1 MRKAKTRIGS
11 ILLVV
16 AMLMTLLPTG
26 VFAHWV
32 DNGQGTQ
39 PSGAKIK
46 VEYYNGDTVQATR
59 YFDNVGNDDYPEG
72 SRDHFW
78 DPITVMSNDPA
89 LSGCTKAVV
98 ILLDNITL
106 KDTTILIDRGHEVII
121 NGDGHTITCTLTGTI
136 SAGEGG
142 AHVAGMDAI
151 SIASDNPANKLTL
164 NNVNLVINGTDG
176 NYDTQGIY
184 NDGTLN
190 VENGATI
197 AAQNLTQNGIN
208 GSGTLNATGT
218 GTKITVTNVGGSGIK
233 ADTIE
238 LTESAAVSVTNS
250 AAHGITASSIAANNA
265 GITVSQ
271 PGMYGVTAVNDMT
284 LSGTTSVQVTNQGAP
299 VAIRVEQGTMT
310 VASGVNLNS
319 ATVYTGE
326 NAQITG
332 DGAENVT
339 KLTGV
344 AAINNKCYNTLAEAM
359 KAAADNDTVK
369 LLKSVLTDSNLEIP
383 ANVTVEV
390 PNGVVLTV
398 GDKMGITVAGA
409 LKANEAG
416 DNVKGASD
424 SAWIQLSGSG
434 TFKKADI
441 SGTAII
447 ADTAKYVW
455 SYLKNDGTAVVAKG
469 EWKNVTEDLVATAE
483 YWQARVDAQKD
494 TSDTSLYK
502 PTWEELRN
510 LTYFCQKAIE
520 ADTKDTANNYTSR
533 TDDVDNFITAT
544 ITKLDM
550 SNKTMIKDG
559 DSGILARYTGL
570 TYLNLDNTGLTEVGG
585 LAGLRSLKV
594 LNLSNNSALADTA
607 DSKVLGSLENLTAL
621 TDLNIS
627 NTGVSDLGGILKAT
641 GLTTLNISNTK
652 VTNMNFMWND
662 RGSTAQFTSL
672 TDLTA
677 KNLSLDSISGLVE
690 IVSVQGFDASTSSI
704 KLWDLSG
711 STILYTHKDHV
722 DAVEK
727 AMVDKFNPPAV
738 IYPDDGG
745 STTTPTSYGITVS
758 TAENGTVKSSNSS
771 AAKDATVTITVTPNE
786 GYVLD
791 TLTVTDKD
799 NNTVALTKVSDTQ
812 YTFKMPASAVTV
824 KATFKKDEG
833 TQPAA
838 LPFNDVSESE
848 WFYEAVKYVYDKG
861 MMNGVSDTSFAPYS
875 NLTRGMIAQ
884 VLYNLEGKPAVSGSA
899 YTDVAADQW
908 YNDAVNWAAQ
918 KGIVTGYG
926 DGTFGPMDNITR
938 EQMAAIL
945 YRYAQY
951 KGYDVSA
958 KGDLTAFTDGNTVS
972 DWAKDAMSWAVGT
985 ALFNGKGD
993 GILDP
998 TTTATRAEVAKILMT
1013 YCENVAK

>member
-1 MRKAKTRIGS
+1 MSKAKMRIGS

-16 AMLMTLLPTG
+16 AMLMTLLPVG
-26 VFAHWV
+26 VFAAGEIFEV
-32 DNGQGTQ
+32 DGTGYNDFDVALTAAEGDSSKTVTLVGSFTPNEDQMNQLLQKDVNVKIEAGASLILPSDSEGTEAWFGGADARMNIKEGFITLSGLNQLAQGKCTWTLSNGAQVEIPTGKTAYLHFSVNPDIKLGVKLVVPETATLDVNGTLRAI
-39 PSGAKIK
+39 SGTRASAVEVSGQMNVNGAVSAAEKTTTTVEKTGQVVIAETGK
-46 VEYYNGDTVQATR
+46 VETTGTLAVTA
-59 YFDNVGNDDYPEG
+59 NDE
-72 SRDHFW
+72 
-78 DPITVMSNDPA
+78 SN
-89 LSGCTKAVV
+89 
-98 ILLDNITL
+98 NITL
-106 KDTTILIDRGHEVII
+106 AEGAVLSVP
-121 NGDGHTITCTLTGTI
+121 TITDI
-136 SAGEGG
+136 SA
-142 AHVAGMDAI
+142 VANKDRIAIKNYTDANGNKVCA
-151 SIASDNPANKLTL
+151 ASDVNDPEAAIGGVFYETL
-164 NNVNLVINGTDG
+164 GEAL
-176 NYDTQGIY
+176 
-184 NDGTLN
+184 
-190 VENGATI
+190 
-197 AAQNLTQNGIN
+197 
-208 GSGTLNATGT
+208 
-218 GTKITVTNVGGSGIK
+218 K
-233 ADTIE
+233 
-238 LTESAAVSVTNS
+238 AAVSGDTITMVKDVAIPAEVTELPEGV
-250 AAHGITASSIAANNA
+250 AIAVPKNVTLTVANA
-265 GITVSQ
+265 L
-271 PGMYGVTAVNDMT
+271 T
-284 LSGTTSVQVTNQGAP
+284 LSADSGFVVGGT
-299 VAIRVEQGTMT
+299 
-310 VASGVNLNS
+310 
-319 ATVYTGE
+319 
-326 NAQITG
+326 
-332 DGAENVT
+332 
-339 KLTGV
+339 
-344 AAINNKCYNTLAEAM
+344 
-359 KAAADNDTVK
+359 
-369 LLKSVLTDSNLEIP
+369 
-383 ANVTVEV
+383 
-390 PNGVVLTV
+390 
-398 GDKMGITVAGA
+398 
-409 LKANEAG
+409 LKANAEG
-416 DNVKGASD
+416 DNIKGATDSAYIQLLAGGEFVKGD
-424 SAWIQLSGSG
+424 GSNTDIITG
-434 TFKKADI
+434 TD
-441 SGTAII
+441 
-447 ADTAKYVW
+447 KYVW
-455 SYLKNDGTAVVAKG
+455 SYLKDDGTAVVANG

-483 YWQARVDAQKD
+483 YWKALVSQSGEGDV
-494 TSDTSLYK
+494 YK

-520 ADTKDTANNYTSR
+520 ADTKDTAHDYTLR
-533 TDDVDNFITAT
+533 TTDVNDFITAT

-550 SNKTMIKDG
+550 SNKTMIDRG
-559 DSGILARYTGL
+559 DSGILAGYTGL
-570 TYLNLDNTGLTEVGG
+570 VELNLSNTGISEVGG
-585 LAGLRSLKV
+585 LAGLTSLKV

-607 DSKVLGSLENLTAL
+607 DSKVLGSLASLTGL
-621 TDLNIS
+621 TDLDMS
-627 NTGVSDLGGILKAT
+627 NTSVSNLGGILNAT

-652 VTNMNFMWND
+652 VTNMDFMWND
-662 RGSTAQFTSL
+662 SDPSDVNHAARFASL
-672 TDLTA
+672 TNLIA
-677 KNLSLDSISGLVE
+677 KNLSLDNINGLVQ
-690 IVSVQGFDASTSSI
+690 IVSKDGFTNANNAV
-704 KLWDLSG
+704 WDLSG

-722 DAVEK
+722 DAVTAKLAEK
-727 AMVDKFNPPAV
+727 FKAPTV

-861 MMNGVSDTSFAPYS
+861 MMNGVSDTAFAPYS

-884 VLYNLEGKPAVSGSA
+884 VLYNLEGKPAVSGST

>member
-1 MRKAKTRIGS
+1 MSKSKMRIGS

-16 AMLMTLLPTG
+16 AMLMTLLPAG
-26 VFAHWV
+26 VFAADGTV
-32 DNGQGTQ
+32 FKVNGKEYTSEEWNEAVAESGNGAHPITLVGTFA
-39 PSGAKIK
+39 PKKEELEKLLK
-46 VEYYNGDTVQATR
+46 VESKVIIEKGASLILPSDS
-59 YFDNVGNDDYPEG
+59 EG
-72 SRDHFW
+72 TEAWFGGADARMNIKEGY
-78 DPITVMSNDPA
+78 IT
-89 LSGCTKAVV
+89 LSGLNNLATGGCTWTLSDGAQVEIPTGKTAYLHFSVNPDTKLGVKLVVPETATLDVNGTLRAISGTSASAVEVSGQMNVNGAVSAAEKTTTTVEKTGQVV
-98 ILLDNITL
+98 IAETGKVETTGTLTVTANDESNNITL
-106 KDTTILIDRGHEVII
+106 AEGAVLSVPTSADT
-121 NGDGHTITCTLTGTI
+121 
-136 SAGEGG
+136 SAVKNE
-142 AHVAGMDAI
+142 
-151 SIASDNPANKLTL
+151 
-164 NNVNLVINGTDG
+164 
-176 NYDTQGIY
+176 
-184 NDGTLN
+184 
-190 VENGATI
+190 
-197 AAQNLTQNGIN
+197 
-208 GSGTLNATGT
+208 SGTAVQTYTDANGN
-218 GTKITVTNVGGSGIK
+218 TVCVVSSVNDPEAAIGGVFYETLEDALK
-233 ADTIE
+233 
-238 LTESAAVSVTNS
+238 AAVSGDT
-250 AAHGITASSIAANNA
+250 
-265 GITVSQ
+265 ITV
-271 PGMYGVTAVNDMT
+271 
-284 LSGTTSVQVTNQGAP
+284 
-299 VAIRVEQGTMT
+299 
-310 VASGVNLNS
+310 
-319 ATVYTGE
+319 
-326 NAQITG
+326 
-332 DGAENVT
+332 
-339 KLTGV
+339 
-344 AAINNKCYNTLAEAM
+344 
-359 KAAADNDTVK
+359 VK
-369 LLKSVLTDSNLEIP
+369 D
-383 ANVTVEV
+383 
-390 PNGVVLTV
+390 
-398 GDKMGITVAGA
+398 
-409 LKANEAG
+409 
-416 DNVKGASD
+416 
-424 SAWIQLSGSG
+424 
-434 TFKKADI
+434 ADI
-441 SGTAII
+441 SAEVTELPEGVAIAIPAGKTLTVANELTISKKSGFVVGGTLKADAEGDNIKGNTDSAYIQLLAGGKFVKGDSSNTDII
-447 ADTAKYVW
+447 TGTDKYVW
-455 SYLKNDGTAVVAKG
+455 SYLKSDGTENEIEDG
-469 EWKNVTEDLVATAE
+469 TWKTEMEDLVTTVE
-483 YWQARVDAQKD
+483 YWKSRVEKSKADGD
-494 TSDTSLYK
+494 VYK
-502 PTWEELRN
+502 PSWEELRN
-510 LTYFCQKAIE
+510 LPYFYNWANGIMQGNGTYKTQYE
-520 ADTKDTANNYTSR
+520 ARMTAVKT
-533 TDDVDNFITAT
+533 FITAT

-550 SNKTMIKDG
+550 SNQIIIAGG
-559 DSGILARYTGL
+559 DSGILAGYTGL
-570 TYLNLDNTGLTEVGG
+570 VELNLSNTGISEVGG
-585 LAGLRSLKV
+585 LAGLTSLKV
-594 LNLSNNSALADTA
+594 LDLSNNTGLSDIGGLA
-607 DSKVLGSLENLTAL
+607 SLTAL
-621 TDLNIS
+621 TDLDMS
-627 NTGVSDLGGILKAT
+627 NTSVSNLGGILNAT

-652 VTNMNFMWND
+652 VTNMDFMWND
-662 RGSTAQFTSL
+662 SDPSDVNHAARFASL
-672 TDLTA
+672 TNLIA
-677 KNLSLDSISGLVE
+677 KNLSLDNINGLVQ
-690 IVSVQGFDASTSSI
+690 IVSKDGFTNANNAV
-704 KLWDLSG
+704 WDLSG

-722 DAVEK
+722 DAVTAKLAEK
-727 AMVDKFNPPAV
+727 FKAPTV

>member
-1 MRKAKTRIGS
+1 MSKSKMRIGS

-16 AMLMTLLPTG
+16 AMLMTLLPVGAFAAEGTVFKVNGKEYTSEEWNEAVAESGNGAHPITLVGTFAPKTEELEKLLKVESKVIIEKGASLILPSDSEGTEAWFGGADARMNIKEGTITLSGLNNLATGGCTWTLSDDAKVEIPTGKTAYLHFSVNPDTKLGVKLVVPETATLDVNGTLRAISGTSASAIEVSGQMNVNGAVSAAEKTTTTVGIDGNVAIAKTGKVETTGTLAINAADNGITLAEGAVLSVPTSTDTSAVKNESGTAVQTYTDANGNTVCVVSSVNDPEAAIGG
-26 VFAHWV
+26 VF
-32 DNGQGTQ
+32 
-39 PSGAKIK
+39 
-46 VEYYNGDTVQATR
+46 YATLE
-59 YFDNVGNDDYPEG
+59 D
-72 SRDHFW
+72 
-78 DPITVMSNDPA
+78 A
-89 LSGCTKAVV
+89 LK
-98 ILLDNITL
+98 
-106 KDTTILIDRGHEVII
+106 
-121 NGDGHTITCTLTGTI
+121 
-136 SAGEGG
+136 
-142 AHVAGMDAI
+142 
-151 SIASDNPANKLTL
+151 
-164 NNVNLVINGTDG
+164 
-176 NYDTQGIY
+176 
-184 NDGTLN
+184 
-190 VENGATI
+190 
-197 AAQNLTQNGIN
+197 
-208 GSGTLNATGT
+208 
-218 GTKITVTNVGGSGIK
+218 
-233 ADTIE
+233 
-238 LTESAAVSVTNS
+238 AAVSGDT
-250 AAHGITASSIAANNA
+250 
-265 GITVSQ
+265 ITV
-271 PGMYGVTAVNDMT
+271 
-284 LSGTTSVQVTNQGAP
+284 
-299 VAIRVEQGTMT
+299 
-310 VASGVNLNS
+310 
-319 ATVYTGE
+319 
-326 NAQITG
+326 
-332 DGAENVT
+332 
-339 KLTGV
+339 
-344 AAINNKCYNTLAEAM
+344 
-359 KAAADNDTVK
+359 VK
-369 LLKSVLTDSNLEIP
+369 D
-383 ANVTVEV
+383 
-390 PNGVVLTV
+390 
-398 GDKMGITVAGA
+398 
-409 LKANEAG
+409 
-416 DNVKGASD
+416 
-424 SAWIQLSGSG
+424 
-434 TFKKADI
+434 ADI
-441 SGTAII
+441 SAEVTELPEGVAIAIPKNVTLTVEKELTLSDDSGFVVSGILKADAEGDNIKGSTDSAYIQLLAGGKFVKGDSSNTDIITGT
-447 ADTAKYVW
+447 DKYVW
-455 SYLKNDGTAVVAKG
+455 SYLDPKNLDATVDDGDWKTA
-469 EWKNVTEDLVATAE
+469 EEDMVITAE

-510 LTYFCQKAIE
+510 LTFFQQL
-520 ADTKDTANNYTSR
+520 ADDLYGSGSYSGRISAVKD
-533 TDDVDNFITAT
+533 FITG
-544 ITKLDM
+544 IKKLDM
-550 SNKTMIKDG
+550 SNQTMIAGG
-559 DSGILARYTGL
+559 DSGILAGYTGL

-585 LAGLRSLKV
+585 LANMTNLEELHLVGVKIGDLGNLVQVGVADTLKV
-594 LNLSNNSALADTA
+594 LDVSNTDVTKLESIWDA
-607 DSKVLGSLENLTAL
+607 DSSKSAFPNLT
-621 TDLNIS
+621 T
-627 NTGVSDLGGILKAT
+627 
-641 GLTTLNISNTK
+641 
-652 VTNMNFMWND
+652 
-662 RGSTAQFTSL
+662 
-672 TDLTA
+672 LTA

-727 AMVDKFNPPAV
+727 AMVDKFNPPTV

-758 TAENGTVKSSNSS
+758 TVENGTVKSSNSS

>member
-1 MRKAKTRIGS
+1 MSKSKMRIGS

-46 VEYYNGDTVQATR
+46 VEYYSDTVQATR
-59 YFDNVGNDDYPEG
+59 YFDNEGNDDYPEA

-78 DPITVMSNDPA
+78 DPITVMNDDPA

-98 ILLDNITL
+98 TLLDDITL
-106 KDTTILIDRGHEVII
+106 EDTTILIDKGHEVII

-136 SAGEGG
+136 PAGEGE

-164 NNVNLVINGTDG
+164 DNVKLVINGKQGG
-176 NYDTQGIY
+176 NATQGIY

-197 AAQNLTQNGIN
+197 AAQDLTQNGIN

-218 GTKITVTNVGGSGIK
+218 GTSIDIENVDGSAIK
-233 ADTIE
+233 AKE
-238 LTESAAVSVTNS
+238 VSATSS
-250 AAHGITASSIAANNA
+250 AQIKVENAAFH
-265 GITVSQ
+265 GITVSEFSASDGAKVSVDQ
-271 PGMYGVTAVNDMT
+271 AGYMGIAASGSATMEGDTTTVSVSNSGTEGSSPAVRVTNNAFVLDGAKLTLNDNHKNAVVLNGDANASVSNNAVLTGDIETTEQKTSAVIVNGAQVTGSIANKGTGTTAVIDSSVGSVEATDPIYSNATVGGEKQIVAKDNKDGTYSSLDGADGALAQVTTSGDEITLLANTSISKATDNTIESGVTLIVPTGKTLTIGADGAGFLKSQGVLQVNAGGSLQLPNAKDSEETFIGTKDDARFNLTAGSISLDMGQKELTLTENSKVTVPENKVAYLILGQYPAKVSLKVTVNSGAEVAVDGTLKLANGNELTVDPNAVMNISSGGILDMSSKATVNGKITIYGVTY
-284 LSGTTSVQVTNQGAP
+284 
-299 VAIRVEQGTMT
+299 VA
-310 VASGVNLNS
+310 
-319 ATVYTGE
+319 
-326 NAQITG
+326 
-332 DGAENVT
+332 
-339 KLTGV
+339 
-344 AAINNKCYNTLAEAM
+344 
-359 KAAADNDTVK
+359 
-369 LLKSVLTDSNLEIP
+369 DS
-383 ANVTVEV
+383 
-390 PNGVVLTV
+390 
-398 GDKMGITVAGA
+398 
-409 LKANEAG
+409 
-416 DNVKGASD
+416 SD
-424 SAWIQLSGSG
+424 
-434 TFKKADI
+434 
-441 SGTAII
+441 
-447 ADTAKYVW
+447 
-455 SYLKNDGTAVVAKG
+455 
-469 EWKNVTEDLVATAE
+469 ATAPGNR
-483 YWQARVDAQKD
+483 A
-494 TSDTSLYK
+494 
-502 PTWEELRN
+502 ELV
-510 LTYFCQKAIE
+510 LSA
-520 ADTKDTANNYTSR
+520 
-533 TDDVDNFITAT
+533 
-544 ITKLDM
+544 
-550 SNKTMIKDG
+550 
-559 DSGILARYTGL
+559 
-570 TYLNLDNTGLTEVGG
+570 GG
-585 LAGLRSLKV
+585 QV
-594 LNLSNNSALADTA
+594 YSAE
-607 DSKVLGSLENLTAL
+607 K
-621 TDLNIS
+621 
-627 NTGVSDLGGILKAT
+627 
-641 GLTTLNISNTK
+641 
-652 VTNMNFMWND
+652 
-662 RGSTAQFTSL
+662 
-672 TDLTA
+672 
-677 KNLSLDSISGLVE
+677 
-690 IVSVQGFDASTSSI
+690 
-704 KLWDLSG
+704 DLS
-711 STILYTHKDHV
+711 
-722 DAVEK
+722 AVK
-727 AMVDKFNPPAV
+727 AMVGILSKQAV
-738 IYPDDGG
+738 SHSYDNKTFKLQYSVIIPDDGG

-861 MMNGVSDTSFAPYS
+861 MMNGVSDTAFAPYS

>member
-1 MRKAKTRIGS
+1 MSKSKMRIGS

-16 AMLMTLLPTG
+16 AMLMTLLPVG
-26 VFAHWV
+26 VFAAEGDVFMV
-32 DNGQGTQ
+32 DGKGYTVWTEAVEAAKAASNADITLVGTFAPETADLATLLTVQSDVIIEKGASLILPSDSEGTEAWFGGADARMNIKEGFITLSGLNNLSTGGVCTWTLSDSAQVEIPEGKTAYLHFSLTAENKTGVKLVIPETATLEVNGTLRAISGTSGLQ
-39 PSGAKIK
+39 PST
-46 VEYYNGDTVQATR
+46 VEV
-59 YFDNVGNDDYPEG
+59 
-72 SRDHFW
+72 
-78 DPITVMSNDPA
+78 
-89 LSGCTKAVV
+89 SGQ
-98 ILLDNITL
+98 
-106 KDTTILIDRGHEVII
+106 
-121 NGDGHTITCTLTGTI
+121 
-136 SAGEGG
+136 
-142 AHVAGMDAI
+142 M
-151 SIASDNPANKLTL
+151 
-164 NNVNLVINGTDG
+164 NVNGAVSAAAKTTTTVGTDG
-176 NYDTQGIY
+176 NVAIAKTGKVETTGTLTINAADNGITLAEGAVLSVP
-184 NDGTLN
+184 DGT
-190 VENGATI
+190 
-197 AAQNLTQNGIN
+197 
-208 GSGTLNATGT
+208 
-218 GTKITVTNVGGSGIK
+218 TVTAVKDTEGNSITKYTDANGNTVCVVSDVAEPEAAIGGVLYETLEDALK
-233 ADTIE
+233 
-238 LTESAAVSVTNS
+238 AAVSGDT
-250 AAHGITASSIAANNA
+250 
-265 GITVSQ
+265 ITV
-271 PGMYGVTAVNDMT
+271 
-284 LSGTTSVQVTNQGAP
+284 
-299 VAIRVEQGTMT
+299 
-310 VASGVNLNS
+310 
-319 ATVYTGE
+319 
-326 NAQITG
+326 
-332 DGAENVT
+332 
-339 KLTGV
+339 
-344 AAINNKCYNTLAEAM
+344 
-359 KAAADNDTVK
+359 VK
-369 LLKSVLTDSNLEIP
+369 N
-383 ANVTVEV
+383 
-390 PNGVVLTV
+390 
-398 GDKMGITVAGA
+398 
-409 LKANEAG
+409 
-416 DNVKGASD
+416 
-424 SAWIQLSGSG
+424 
-434 TFKKADI
+434 ADI
-441 SGTAII
+441 SAEVTELPEGVAIAIPAGKTLTVANELTISKKSGFVVGGTLK
-447 ADTAKYVW
+447 ADAEGDNIKGNTDSAYIQLLAGGKFVKNDDSNVISTPETAKYVW
-455 SYLKNDGTAVVAKG
+455 SYLDPNNLDATVADGS
-469 EWKNVTEDLVATAE
+469 WKTETEDLVITAE
-483 YWQARVDAQKD
+483 YWKARVEAKKD

-510 LTYFCQKAIE
+510 LTFFYQIVSGLSSDPTYGARV
-520 ADTKDTANNYTSR
+520 TAVNT
-533 TDDVDNFITAT
+533 FITT
-544 ITKLDM
+544 TVTKLDM
-550 SNKTMIKDG
+550 SNQTIIAGG
-559 DSGILARYTGL
+559 DSGILAGYTGL
-570 TYLNLDNTGLTEVGG
+570 IELNLSNTGISEVGG
-585 LAGLRSLKV
+585 LAGLTSLKV

-607 DSKVLGSLENLTAL
+607 DSKVLGSLAGLTSL
-621 TDLNIS
+621 ETLDVS
-627 NTGVSDLGGILKAT
+627 NTGVSDLGGILGAT
-641 GLTTLNISNTK
+641 GLTTLNISSTK
-652 VTNMNFMWND
+652 VTNMDFMWND
-662 RGSTAQFTSL
+662 SDPSDVNHAARFASL
-672 TDLTA
+672 TNLIA
-677 KNLSLDSISGLVE
+677 KNLSLDNINGLVQ
-690 IVSVQGFDASTSSI
+690 IVSKDGFTNANNAV
-704 KLWDLSG
+704 WDLSG

-722 DAVEK
+722 DAVTAKLAEK
-727 AMVDKFNPPAV
+727 FKAPTV

-926 DGTFGPMDNITR
+926 NGTFGPMDNITR